1 MNQTIPAKT
10 TILIVDDIQ
19 ENVSV
24 LYRFLTNMEFKVLVA
39 KNGKQ
44 ALQIAEATSIDSIL
58 LDVMM
63 PGMSGFEVCGVLK
76 SQAATQDIP
85 IIFMTALTDTTDK
98 VKGLE
103 LGAADYV
110 TKPFQQEEI
119 LARINANLKISKLQ
133 RQLQA
138 KNQQLQEQTV
148 ELETRN
154 MELEAFCRTV
164 AHDLKNPINVIKGYT
179 EMLISDY
186 SLGTPLDDD
195 AIEMLHLTDQT
206 NDKMVNIIDS
216 LLLLAGVAREAD
228 VPIQPI
234 DMSTIISQVI
244 QQRLTHIINKCQGKI
259 AFNSLSNSSDI
270 KNWPIAQGYAPWIEE
285 IWANYLSNGLKYGG
299 RPPHLELG
307 ANEQDD
313 GMIRFWVCD
322 NGPGLSKEAQ
332 AKLFTPFTRL
342 HKDRADGHGLGLSI
356 VQQIIE
362 KLGGKAGV
370 ESILGQGSMFYFT
383 LPANCEILQ

>member
-1 MNQTIPAKT
+1 MAQSVVQD

-24 LYRFLTNMEFKVLVA
+24 LYRFLTDMGLKGLVA

-44 ALQIAEATSIDSIL
+44 ALKIAGVAPVDLIL

-63 PGMSGFEVCGVLK
+63 PDLSGFEVCKVLK
-76 SQAATQDIP
+76 SQEKTQDIP
-85 IIFMTALTDTTDK
+85 IIFMTALTDTIDK
-98 VKGLE
+98 IKGFE

-110 TKPFQQEEI
+110 TKPFQQEEV
-119 LARINANLKISKLQ
+119 LARINAHLKISKLQ
-133 RQLQA
+133 QHLQA

-195 AIEMLHLTDQT
+195 AIDVLQLTDQA
-206 NDKMVNIIDS
+206 NDKMINIIDS

-228 VPIQPI
+228 IPIQPI

-244 QQRLTHIINKCQGKI
+244 QQRLTQLVKKYQGEI
-259 AFNSLSNSSDI
+259 VFHPLSNSTDVES
-270 KNWPIAQGYAPWIEE
+270 WPTAQGYAPWIEE

-307 ANEQDD
+307 ANSQND
-313 GMIRFWVCD
+313 GTIRFWVRD
-322 NGPGLSKEAQ
+322 NGPGLAKEAQ
-332 AKLFTPFTRL
+332 NKLFTPFTRL
-342 HKDRADGHGLGLSI
+342 HKNRAEGHGLGLSI

-362 KLGGKAGV
+362 KLGGTAGI
-370 ESILGQGSMFYFT
+370 ESTLGQGSMFYFT
-383 LPANCEILQ
+383 LPVSCEI